1 MAFFSVMILIHWF
14 CYCTLKVDERYV
26 EPFLNDM
33 LESIEDSALGFLASV
48 MLLAIGLFLCIATIN
63 GNIKLGL
70 RFFFVSFYPILPK
83 ETFVNSFMA
92 NCLVMNL
99 WMSALI
105 QFMNFMFRGYLRGT

>member
-1 MAFFSVMILIHWF
+1 M
-14 CYCTLKVDERYV
+14 
-26 EPFLNDM
+26 NDM